1 LRYLA
6 WNRYCRGADA
16 QREKRK
22 REHSVWC

>member
-1 LRYLA
+1 LA